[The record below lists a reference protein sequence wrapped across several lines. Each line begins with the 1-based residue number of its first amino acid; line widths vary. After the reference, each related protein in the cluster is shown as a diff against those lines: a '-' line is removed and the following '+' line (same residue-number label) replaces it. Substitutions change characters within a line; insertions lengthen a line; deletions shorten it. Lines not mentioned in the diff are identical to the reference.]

1 MVPKM
6 FYIMALEKGEH
17 LQLRQMSLVRFVLI
31 LRIDITE
38 PRFYQF
44 YVLVLVSHANFVSY
58 VLK

>member
-38 PRFYQF
+38 PRCY
-44 YVLVLVSHANFVSY
+44 VLVSHANFVSY
-58 VLK
+58 ALK